1 MIAFKN
7 SLPLLQTGY
16 CVISDYGVEWIERV
30 LQNAADA
37 AGVKLPF
44 RDEIARAVLLYL
56 ERECPLHA
64 VPLEYLFDRMRSMLY
79 EVGLP
84 LIAQNLRVQTPPV
97 DIELDALAGQQDLP
111 LFFYT
116 ELGRRLAELRRM
128 GLNTYHFSGKKECS
142 LLLGARRRA
151 CPTQQRALEELDAF
165 LNRNLGNAG

>member
-30 LQNAADA
+30 LQDAADA
-37 AGVKLPF
+37 AGVRLPF

-64 VPLEYLFDRMRSMLY
+64 VPLEYLFERIRRMLY

-84 LIAQNLRVQTPPV
+84 LIAQNLKMQTPAV
-97 DIELDALAGQQDLP
+97 DIELDELACQQDLP

-116 ELGRRLAELRRM
+116 ELGKRLAELRKL
-128 GLNTYHFSGKKECS
+128 GLNSYNFSGKKQCS
-142 LLLGARRRA
+142 LLLGARRRV

-165 LNRNLGNAG
+165 LSHNLGKVG

>member
-1 MIAFKN
+1 MIALKHN
-7 SLPLLQTGY
+7 LPLLQTGY

-30 LQNAADA
+30 LQDSADR

-56 ERECPLHA
+56 EQECPLRA
-64 VPLEYLFDRMRSMLY
+64 VPLEFLFDRMRRMLF

-84 LIAQNLRVQTPPV
+84 LIAQNLKMQTPAV

-116 ELGRRLAELRRM
+116 ELGRRLAELRKL
-128 GLNTYHFSGKKECS
+128 GLNSYTFSGKKECS
-142 LLLGARRRA
+142 LLLGARRRS

-165 LNRNLGNAG
+165 LNHNLGQVG

>member
-7 SLPLLQTGY
+7 NLPLLQTGY
-16 CVISDYGVEWIERV
+16 CVISDYGVEWVEHV
-30 LQNAADA
+30 LQNAADR

-44 RDEIARAVLLYL
+44 RDEIARAILLYL
-56 ERECPLHA
+56 EQECPLRA
-64 VPLEYLFDRMRSMLY
+64 VPLEYLFERVRRMLY

-84 LIAQNLRVQTPPV
+84 LIARNLQMQTPAV

-116 ELGRRLAELRRM
+116 ELGRKLAELREL
-128 GLNTYHFSGKKECS
+128 GLNSYTFSGKKECS
-142 LLLGARRRA
+142 LLLVSRRRA

-165 LNRNLGNAG
+165 LNHKMGKTG